1 MPLGIRIF
9 LVYFLFVGLA
19 GGFVL
24 STVMD
29 EIRPGVRQSTEET
42 LVDTAN
48 LLAELL
54 SADLRAGRL
63 QQSRWQSLFQAYGLR
78 QPQAQIG
85 EVSKLAVNHR
95 IYVTDAA
102 GKVLLDSS
110 GQAVGEDYSRWNDV
124 YLTLRGEYGARS
136 SREVADDPESSVMY
150 VAAPI
155 KDQGQIIGVV
165 SVSKPS
171 RTLQPYID
179 RSQRRLAYFGAGF
192 IVLGLLIGGLL
203 SWWLSASLRRLTTYA
218 RAVAVGEDYSRW
230 NDVYLTLRG
239 EYGARSSRE
248 VADDPESSVMYV
260 AAPIKDQGR
269 IIGVVSVSKPSRTLQ
284 PYIDR
289 SQRRLAYFGAGFI
302 VLGLLVG
309 GLLSWWLSASLR
321 RLTTYARAV
330 AVGERVSAPAL
341 RGGELGQLATA
352 LEQMRRELEGKAY
365 VERYVHTLTH
375 ELKSPLAAIRGA
387 AELLEGEMP
396 QAQRQRF
403 VANIQSESAR
413 LQQLIERLLHLAQVE
428 QRQTLEERVAVP
440 LHSLL
445 DELSQAQTARIEG
458 AGVQVDNHVGADLQL
473 LGERFLLRQALSNL
487 LDNALDFTPAGGVLR
502 WTAAREGEQ
511 LQVCLFNSG
520 AVIPDYALLRLTE
533 RFYSLP
539 RPNSG
544 RKSTGLG
551 LNFVQEVASLHGGV
565 LQVRNVADGV
575 EVCVRLPAVG

>member
-19 GGFVL
+19 GWFVL

-63 QQSRWQSLFQAYGLR
+63 QQSSWQGLFQAYGQR

-85 EVSKLAVNHR
+85 EISKLAVNHR

-136 SREVADDPESSVMY
+136 SRVVADDPEASGRS

-155 KDQGQIIGVV
+155 K
-165 SVSKPS
+165 
-171 RTLQPYID
+171 
-179 RSQRRLAYFGAGF
+179 
-192 IVLGLLIGGLL
+192 
-203 SWWLSASLRRLTTYA
+203 
-218 RAVAVGEDYSRW
+218 
-230 NDVYLTLRG
+230 
-239 EYGARSSRE
+239 
-248 VADDPESSVMYV
+248 
-260 AAPIKDQGR
+260 APGR
-269 IIGVVSVSKPSRTLQ
+269 IIGVVSVAKPNKSLQ
-284 PYIDR
+284 PYIER
-289 SQRRLAYFGAGFI
+289 SQRRLAWLGGGLI

-321 RLTTYARAV
+321 QLTSYARQ
-330 AVGERVSAPAL
+330 VSEGQRAELPRL
-341 RGGELGQLATA
+341 SGGELQQLAEA
-352 LEQMRRELEGKAY
+352 VQKMRTELEGKAY

-396 QAQRQRF
+396 AEQRQRF
-403 VANIQSESAR
+403 VANISGESAR
-413 LQQLIERLLHLAQVE
+413 LQQLIERLLNLAQVE
-428 QRQTLEERVAVP
+428 QRQGLDERVPV
-440 LHSLL
+440 
-445 DELSQAQTARIEG
+445 ELCALVETVLSSQTARLE
-458 AGVQVDNHVGADLQL
+458 AAELQVENLVEPGLCA
-473 LGERFLLRQALSNL
+473 LGERFLLRQALGNL
-487 LDNALDFTPAGGVLR
+487 LENALDFTPQGGALR
-502 WTAAREGEQ
+502 FSAQPQGEQ
-511 LQVCLFNSG
+511 VELRLFNQ
-520 AVIPDYALLRLTE
+520 AEAIPDYALSRLTE

-539 RPNSG
+539 RPASG

-551 LNFVQEVASLHGGV
+551 LNFVQEVAALHAGSLQVGNVVGGV
-565 LQVRNVADGV
+565 QVSLT
-575 EVCVRLPAVG
+575 LPRA

>member
-19 GGFVL
+19 GWFVL

-48 LLAELL
+48 LLADLR

-63 QQSRWQSLFQAYGLR
+63 QQSSWQSLFQAYGQR
-78 QPQAQIG
+78 QPQARVG

-110 GQAVGEDYSRWNDV
+110 GR
-124 YLTLRGEYGARS
+124 
-136 SREVADDPESSVMY
+136 
-150 VAAPI
+150 
-155 KDQGQIIGVV
+155 
-165 SVSKPS
+165 
-171 RTLQPYID
+171 
-179 RSQRRLAYFGAGF
+179 
-192 IVLGLLIGGLL
+192 
-203 SWWLSASLRRLTTYA
+203 
-218 RAVAVGEDYSRW
+218 AVGEDYSRW

-284 PYIDR
+284 PYIER
-289 SQRRLAYFGAGFI
+289 SQQRLASFGAGLI
-302 VLGLLVG
+302 ALGLLIG
-309 GLLSWWLSASLR
+309 GVLSWWLSAALR
-321 RLTTYARAV
+321 RLTAYARAV
-330 AVGERVSAPAL
+330 SAGERVSAPAL

-387 AELLEGEMP
+387 AEWRQDPMP
-396 QAQRQRF
+396 EPDRERFAGNIQRQT
-403 VANIQSESAR
+403 ER
-413 LQQLIERLLHLAQVE
+413 LQQLIDRLLALADVE
-428 QRQTLEERVAVP
+428 QMRGL
-440 LHSLL
+440 SL
-445 DELSQAQTARIEG
+445 ACC
-458 AGVQVDNHVGADLQL
+458 
-473 LGERFLLRQALSNL
+473 RQAGKVRW
-487 LDNALDFTPAGGVLR
+487 AG
-502 WTAAREGEQ
+502 
-511 LQVCLFNSG
+511 
-520 AVIPDYALLRLTE
+520 
-533 RFYSLP
+533 
-539 RPNSG
+539 SG
-544 RKSTGLG
+544 RPCSHG
-551 LNFVQEVASLHGGV
+551 VRSRWPASPIHRAGRSPL
-565 LQVRNVADGV
+565 
-575 EVCVRLPAVG
+575 

>member
-19 GGFVL
+19 GWFVL

-63 QQSRWQSLFQAYGLR
+63 QQSSWQGLFQAYGQR

-155 KDQGQIIGVV
+155 KDQG
-165 SVSKPS
+165 
-171 RTLQPYID
+171 
-179 RSQRRLAYFGAGF
+179 
-192 IVLGLLIGGLL
+192 
-203 SWWLSASLRRLTTYA
+203 
-218 RAVAVGEDYSRW
+218 
-230 NDVYLTLRG
+230 
-239 EYGARSSRE
+239 
-248 VADDPESSVMYV
+248 
-260 AAPIKDQGR
+260 R

-284 PYIDR
+284 PYIER
-289 SQRRLAYFGAGFI
+289 SQQRLASFGAGLI
-302 VLGLLVG
+302 ALGLLIGAV
-309 GLLSWWLSASLR
+309 LSWWLSAALR
-321 RLTTYARAV
+321 RLTAYARAV
-330 AVGERVSAPAL
+330 SAGERVSAPAL

-387 AELLEGEMP
+387 AELLDGEMP
-396 QAQRQRF
+396 EDQRQRF
-403 VANIQSESAR
+403 VANIQNESAR

-428 QRQTLEERVAVP
+428 QRQGLEERVAIP
-440 LHSLL
+440 LRGVL
-445 DELSQAQTARIEG
+445 DDLSQAQAARIER
-458 AGVQVDNHVGADLQL
+458 AGVQVENQVAAGLQVQ
-473 LGERFLLRQALSNL
+473 GERFLLRQALSNL
-487 LDNALDFTPAGGVLR
+487 LDNALDFTPPGGVLR
-502 WTAAREGEQ
+502 WSVRGEGEQ
-511 LQVCLFNSG
+511 LWVCLFNS
-520 AVIPDYALLRLTE
+520 APAIPDYALPRLTE

-539 RPNSG
+539 RPNTG

-551 LNFVQEVASLHGGV
+551 LNFVQEVASLHGGA
-565 LQVRNVADGV
+565 LQVSNVPGGV
-575 EVCVRLPAVG
+575 EVCLRLPAVG

>member
-19 GGFVL
+19 GWFVL

-54 SADLRAGRL
+54 SDDLRAGRL
-63 QQSRWQSLFQAYGLR
+63 QQSSWQSLFQAYGQR

-95 IYVTDAA
+95 IYVTDAT

-110 GQAVGEDYSRWNDV
+110 GR
-124 YLTLRGEYGARS
+124 
-136 SREVADDPESSVMY
+136 
-150 VAAPI
+150 
-155 KDQGQIIGVV
+155 
-165 SVSKPS
+165 
-171 RTLQPYID
+171 
-179 RSQRRLAYFGAGF
+179 
-192 IVLGLLIGGLL
+192 
-203 SWWLSASLRRLTTYA
+203 
-218 RAVAVGEDYSRW
+218 AVGEDYSRW

-284 PYIDR
+284 PYIER
-289 SQRRLAYFGAGFI
+289 SQQRLASFGAGLI
-302 VLGLLVG
+302 ALGLLIG
-309 GLLSWWLSASLR
+309 GVLSWWLSAALR
-321 RLTTYARAV
+321 RLTAYARAV
-330 AVGERVSAPAL
+330 SAGERVSPPAL

-387 AELLEGEMP
+387 AELLDGEMP
-396 QAQRQRF
+396 EDQRQRF
-403 VANIQSESAR
+403 VSNIQNESAR

-428 QRQTLEERVAVP
+428 QRQGLEERVAIP
-440 LHSLL
+440 LHDVL
-445 DELSQAQTARIEG
+445 DELSQAQAARIER
-458 AGVQVDNHVGADLQL
+458 ADVQVENQVAAGLQL

-487 LDNALDFTPAGGVLR
+487 LDNALDFTPPGGVLR
-502 WTAAREGEQ
+502 WSAEVDGEQ
-511 LQVCLFNSG
+511 LQLCLFNTG
-520 AVIPDYALLRLTE
+520 EAIPDYALLRLTE

-539 RPNSG
+539 RPKTG

-551 LNFVQEVASLHGGV
+551 LNFVQEVVHLHGGA
-565 LQVRNVADGV
+565 LQVGNVPGGV
-575 EVCVRLPAVG
+575 EVRVRLPAVC